1 MMKTNYLFIGMAVLM
16 MAACSN
22 DENET
27 QVNDGRV
34 AVSFAGGITL
44 TRATTDAWEAN
55 DGIGIYMLEHG
66 TKTVAHGAA
75 NRKYVTTAG
84 NGEFTPAGVEQTI
97 YFPLNADEKVD
108 FIAYYPQID
117 LTDDIYKVDVSD
129 QKNPADIDLL
139 RSDNATGKDKSTN
152 TVDLNFFHRLSR
164 VEVELTA
171 GEGVSDAELAGMGI
185 TLSKQPV
192 KADFNVLQN
201 TLTAGQD
208 EGDRFEGFDVEVA
221 AVDGDLRAGGLPQ
234 IARGLGP
241 AVEVDDRGGEPA
253 SGVGG
258 DGDALPRPEHVDL
271 GVAAFGAAAEVGRA
285 PLGGGE
291 CNRVAGCLRRGA
303 GGKEEQQGS
312 RQNFVHGSDKRVSSH
327 KFTHLARI

>member
-16 MAACSN
+16 MTACNN

-139 RSDNATGKDKSTN
+139 RSDNATGRDKNTN

-208 EGDRFEGFDVEVA
+208 LATLTLNTAADGKTASAIILPQEGASGRSLELTLTGGTVLTWPVEADRTFEQGKKTIFNITLKRTPIGTEVEVNA
-221 AVDGDLRAGGLPQ
+221 TIEPWDTQGTVSGDLE
-234 IARGLGP
+234 I
-241 AVEVDDRGGEPA
+241 
-253 SGVGG
+253 
-258 DGDALPRPEHVDL
+258 
-271 GVAAFGAAAEVGRA
+271 
-285 PLGGGE
+285 
-291 CNRVAGCLRRGA
+291 
-303 GGKEEQQGS
+303 
-312 RQNFVHGSDKRVSSH
+312 
-327 KFTHLARI
+327 

>member
-16 MAACSN
+16 MTACNN

-208 EGDRFEGFDVEVA
+208 LATLTLNTAADGKTASAIILPQEGASGRSLELTLTGGTVLTWPVEADRTFEQGKKTIFNITLKRTPVGTEVEVNA
-221 AVDGDLRAGGLPQ
+221 TIQPWGTQGTVSDDLE
-234 IARGLGP
+234 I
-241 AVEVDDRGGEPA
+241 
-253 SGVGG
+253 
-258 DGDALPRPEHVDL
+258 
-271 GVAAFGAAAEVGRA
+271 
-285 PLGGGE
+285 
-291 CNRVAGCLRRGA
+291 
-303 GGKEEQQGS
+303 
-312 RQNFVHGSDKRVSSH
+312 
-327 KFTHLARI
+327 

>member
-1 MMKTNYLFIGMAVLM
+1 MKTNYLFIGMAVLM
-16 MAACSN
+16 MTACNN

-208 EGDRFEGFDVEVA
+208 LATLTLNTAADGKTASAIILPQEGASGRSLELTLTGGTVLTWPVEADRTFEQGKKTIFNITLKRTPVGTEVEVNA
-221 AVDGDLRAGGLPQ
+221 TIQPWGTQGTVSGDLE
-234 IARGLGP
+234 I
-241 AVEVDDRGGEPA
+241 
-253 SGVGG
+253 
-258 DGDALPRPEHVDL
+258 
-271 GVAAFGAAAEVGRA
+271 
-285 PLGGGE
+285 
-291 CNRVAGCLRRGA
+291 
-303 GGKEEQQGS
+303 
-312 RQNFVHGSDKRVSSH
+312 
-327 KFTHLARI
+327 

>member
-1 MMKTNYLFIGMAVLM
+1 MMKTNYLFIGIVALM

-22 DENET
+22 NENEP

-34 AVSFAGGITL
+34 AASFAGGITL

-75 NRKYVTTAG
+75 NREYVTTAG
-84 NGEFTPAGVEQTI
+84 DGKFTPAGVEQTI

-108 FIAYYPQID
+108 FIAYYPQTD

-152 TVDLNFFHRLSR
+152 TVDLKFFHRLSR

-171 GEGVSDAELAGMGI
+171 GEGVSDAELAGMSI
-185 TLSKQPV
+185 TLDKQPV

-208 EGDRFEGFDVEVA
+208 LATLTLNTAADGKTASAIILPQEGASSRSLKLTLKDNTVLTWPVEANRTFEQGKKTIFTITLKRTPVGTEVEVNA
-221 AVDGDLRAGGLPQ
+221 TIEPWDMQGTVSGDLE
-234 IARGLGP
+234 I
-241 AVEVDDRGGEPA
+241 
-253 SGVGG
+253 
-258 DGDALPRPEHVDL
+258 
-271 GVAAFGAAAEVGRA
+271 
-285 PLGGGE
+285 
-291 CNRVAGCLRRGA
+291 
-303 GGKEEQQGS
+303 
-312 RQNFVHGSDKRVSSH
+312 
-327 KFTHLARI
+327 

>member
-16 MAACSN
+16 MTACNN

-97 YFPLNADEKVD
+97 YFPLNADEKAD
-108 FIAYYPQID
+108 FIAYYPQTD

-129 QKNPADIDLL
+129 QKTPADIDLL

-152 TVDLNFFHRLSR
+152 TVDLKFFHRLSR

-171 GEGVSDAELAGMGI
+171 GEGVSDAELAGMSI

-208 EGDRFEGFDVEVA
+208 LATLTLNTAADGKTASAIILPQEGASGRSLELTLTGGTVLTWPVEADRTFEQGKKTIFNITLKRTPVGTEVEVNA
-221 AVDGDLRAGGLPQ
+221 TIEPWDTQGTVSGDLE
-234 IARGLGP
+234 I
-241 AVEVDDRGGEPA
+241 
-253 SGVGG
+253 
-258 DGDALPRPEHVDL
+258 
-271 GVAAFGAAAEVGRA
+271 
-285 PLGGGE
+285 
-291 CNRVAGCLRRGA
+291 
-303 GGKEEQQGS
+303 
-312 RQNFVHGSDKRVSSH
+312 
-327 KFTHLARI
+327 

>member
-16 MAACSN
+16 MTACNN

-84 NGEFTPAGVEQTI
+84 NEEFTPAGVEQTI
-97 YFPLNADEKVD
+97 YFPLNADEKAD
-108 FIAYYPQID
+108 FIAYYPQTD

-152 TVDLNFFHRLSR
+152 TVDLKFFHRLSR

-171 GEGVSDAELAGMGI
+171 GEGVSDAELAGMSI

-201 TLTAGQD
+201 MLTAGQD
-208 EGDRFEGFDVEVA
+208 LATLTLNTAADGKTASAIILSQEGASGRSLELTLTGGTVLTWPVEADRTFEQGKKTIFNITLKRTPVGTEVEVNA
-221 AVDGDLRAGGLPQ
+221 TIEPWDTQGTVSGDLE
-234 IARGLGP
+234 I
-241 AVEVDDRGGEPA
+241 
-253 SGVGG
+253 
-258 DGDALPRPEHVDL
+258 
-271 GVAAFGAAAEVGRA
+271 
-285 PLGGGE
+285 
-291 CNRVAGCLRRGA
+291 
-303 GGKEEQQGS
+303 
-312 RQNFVHGSDKRVSSH
+312 
-327 KFTHLARI
+327 

>member
-16 MAACSN
+16 MTACNN

-208 EGDRFEGFDVEVA
+208 LAPLTLNTAADGKTASAIILPQEGASGRSLELTLTGGTVLTWPVEADRTFEQGKKTIFNITLKRTPVGTEVEVNA
-221 AVDGDLRAGGLPQ
+221 TIQPWGTQGTVSGDLE
-234 IARGLGP
+234 I
-241 AVEVDDRGGEPA
+241 
-253 SGVGG
+253 
-258 DGDALPRPEHVDL
+258 
-271 GVAAFGAAAEVGRA
+271 
-285 PLGGGE
+285 
-291 CNRVAGCLRRGA
+291 
-303 GGKEEQQGS
+303 
-312 RQNFVHGSDKRVSSH
+312 
-327 KFTHLARI
+327 

>member
-16 MAACSN
+16 MTACNN

-97 YFPLNADEKVD
+97 YFPLNADEKAD
-108 FIAYYPQID
+108 FIAYYPQTD

-139 RSDNATGKDKSTN
+139 RSDNATGRDKNTN

-208 EGDRFEGFDVEVA
+208 LATLTLNTAADGKTASAIILPQEGASGRSLELTLTGGTVLTWPVEADRTFEQGKKTIFNITLKRTPVGTEVEVNA
-221 AVDGDLRAGGLPQ
+221 TIEPWDTQGTVSGDLE
-234 IARGLGP
+234 I
-241 AVEVDDRGGEPA
+241 
-253 SGVGG
+253 
-258 DGDALPRPEHVDL
+258 
-271 GVAAFGAAAEVGRA
+271 
-285 PLGGGE
+285 
-291 CNRVAGCLRRGA
+291 
-303 GGKEEQQGS
+303 
-312 RQNFVHGSDKRVSSH
+312 
-327 KFTHLARI
+327 

>member
-16 MAACSN
+16 MTACNN

-27 QVNDGRV
+27 QVNDGRI

-139 RSDNATGKDKSTN
+139 RSDNATGKDKNTN
-152 TVDLNFFHRLSR
+152 TVDLKFFHRLSR

-208 EGDRFEGFDVEVA
+208 LATLTLNTAADGKTASAIILPQEGASGRSLELTLTGGTVLTWPVEADRTFEQGKKTIFNITLKRTPVGTEVEVNA
-221 AVDGDLRAGGLPQ
+221 TIQPWGTQGTVSGDLE
-234 IARGLGP
+234 I
-241 AVEVDDRGGEPA
+241 
-253 SGVGG
+253 
-258 DGDALPRPEHVDL
+258 
-271 GVAAFGAAAEVGRA
+271 
-285 PLGGGE
+285 
-291 CNRVAGCLRRGA
+291 
-303 GGKEEQQGS
+303 
-312 RQNFVHGSDKRVSSH
+312 
-327 KFTHLARI
+327 

>member
-208 EGDRFEGFDVEVA
+208 LATLTLNTAADGKTASAIILPQEGASGRSLELTLTGGTVLTWPVEADRTFEQGKKTIFNITLKRTPVGTEVEVNA
-221 AVDGDLRAGGLPQ
+221 TIQPWGTQGTVSGDLE
-234 IARGLGP
+234 I
-241 AVEVDDRGGEPA
+241 
-253 SGVGG
+253 
-258 DGDALPRPEHVDL
+258 
-271 GVAAFGAAAEVGRA
+271 
-285 PLGGGE
+285 
-291 CNRVAGCLRRGA
+291 
-303 GGKEEQQGS
+303 
-312 RQNFVHGSDKRVSSH
+312 
-327 KFTHLARI
+327 

>member
-1 MMKTNYLFIGMAVLM
+1 MTNSMMKTNYLFIGMAVLM
-16 MAACSN
+16 MTACNN

-208 EGDRFEGFDVEVA
+208 LATLTLNTAADGKTASAIILPQEGASGRSLELTLTGGTVLTWPVEADRTFEQGKKTIFNITLKRTPVGTEVEVNA
-221 AVDGDLRAGGLPQ
+221 TIQPWGTQGTVSGDLE
-234 IARGLGP
+234 I
-241 AVEVDDRGGEPA
+241 
-253 SGVGG
+253 
-258 DGDALPRPEHVDL
+258 
-271 GVAAFGAAAEVGRA
+271 
-285 PLGGGE
+285 
-291 CNRVAGCLRRGA
+291 
-303 GGKEEQQGS
+303 
-312 RQNFVHGSDKRVSSH
+312 
-327 KFTHLARI
+327 

>member
-208 EGDRFEGFDVEVA
+208 LATLTLNTAADGKTASAIILPQEGASGRSLELTLTGGTVLTWPVEADHTFEQGKKTIFNITLKRTPVGTEVEVNA
-221 AVDGDLRAGGLPQ
+221 TIQPWGTQGTVSGDLE
-234 IARGLGP
+234 I
-241 AVEVDDRGGEPA
+241 
-253 SGVGG
+253 
-258 DGDALPRPEHVDL
+258 
-271 GVAAFGAAAEVGRA
+271 
-285 PLGGGE
+285 
-291 CNRVAGCLRRGA
+291 
-303 GGKEEQQGS
+303 
-312 RQNFVHGSDKRVSSH
+312 
-327 KFTHLARI
+327 

>member
-16 MAACSN
+16 MTACNN

-84 NGEFTPAGVEQTI
+84 NGEFTSAGVEQTI

-208 EGDRFEGFDVEVA
+208 LATLTLNTAADGKTASAIILPQEGASGRSLELTLTGGTVLTWPVEADRTFEQGKKTIFNITLKRTPVGTEVEVNA
-221 AVDGDLRAGGLPQ
+221 TIQPWGTQGTVSGDLE
-234 IARGLGP
+234 I
-241 AVEVDDRGGEPA
+241 
-253 SGVGG
+253 
-258 DGDALPRPEHVDL
+258 
-271 GVAAFGAAAEVGRA
+271 
-285 PLGGGE
+285 
-291 CNRVAGCLRRGA
+291 
-303 GGKEEQQGS
+303 
-312 RQNFVHGSDKRVSSH
+312 
-327 KFTHLARI
+327 

>member
-139 RSDNATGKDKSTN
+139 RSDNATGKDKNTN
-152 TVDLNFFHRLSR
+152 TVDLKFFHRLSR

-208 EGDRFEGFDVEVA
+208 LATLTLNTATDGKTASAIILPQEGASGRSLELTLTGGTVLTWPVEADRTFEQGKKTIFNITLKRTPVGTEVEVNA
-221 AVDGDLRAGGLPQ
+221 TIQPWGTQGTVSGDLE
-234 IARGLGP
+234 I
-241 AVEVDDRGGEPA
+241 
-253 SGVGG
+253 
-258 DGDALPRPEHVDL
+258 
-271 GVAAFGAAAEVGRA
+271 
-285 PLGGGE
+285 
-291 CNRVAGCLRRGA
+291 
-303 GGKEEQQGS
+303 
-312 RQNFVHGSDKRVSSH
+312 
-327 KFTHLARI
+327 

>member
-1 MMKTNYLFIGMAVLM
+1 MVEDAFLRRPERRGAAAVEVQRLGKTQLACDVGCFGDGRAVALAFETPVDHGHHHRAVGPFADQRPGMAARVETAPGGVFDHL
-16 MAACSN
+16 AAVDQHRACG
-22 DENET
+22 
-27 QVNDGRV
+27 QRRAVAARHVGILRRV
-34 AVSFAGGITL
+34 AREDLHPAALAVLEGDDAVGAECLLGG
-44 TRATTDAWEAN
+44 
-55 DGIGIYMLEHG
+55 
-66 TKTVAHGAA
+66 GASHDL
-75 NRKYVTTAG
+75 
-84 NGEFTPAGVEQTI
+84 PVE
-97 YFPLNADEKVD
+97 
-108 FIAYYPQID
+108 
-117 LTDDIYKVDVSD
+117 
-129 QKNPADIDLL
+129 
-139 RSDNATGKDKSTN
+139 
-152 TVDLNFFHRLSR
+152 
-164 VEVELTA
+164 
-171 GEGVSDAELAGMGI
+171 
-185 TLSKQPV
+185 
-192 KADFNVLQN
+192 
-201 TLTAGQD
+201 QD

-241 AVEVDDRGGEPA
+241 AIEVDDRGGEPA

>member
-1 MMKTNYLFIGMAVLM
+1 MKTNYLFIGMAVLM
-16 MAACSN
+16 MTACNN

-139 RSDNATGKDKSTN
+139 RSDNATGRDKNTN

-208 EGDRFEGFDVEVA
+208 LATLTLNTAADGKTASAIILPQEGASGRSLELTLTGGTVLTWPVEADRTFEQGKKTIFNITLKRTPIGTEVEVNA
-221 AVDGDLRAGGLPQ
+221 TIEPWDTQGTVSGDLE
-234 IARGLGP
+234 I
-241 AVEVDDRGGEPA
+241 
-253 SGVGG
+253 
-258 DGDALPRPEHVDL
+258 
-271 GVAAFGAAAEVGRA
+271 
-285 PLGGGE
+285 
-291 CNRVAGCLRRGA
+291 
-303 GGKEEQQGS
+303 
-312 RQNFVHGSDKRVSSH
+312 
-327 KFTHLARI
+327 

>member
-16 MAACSN
+16 MTACNN

-208 EGDRFEGFDVEVA
+208 LATLTLNTAADGKTASAIILPQEGASGRSLELTLTGGTVLTWPVEADRTFEQGKKTIFNITLKRTPVGTEVEVNA
-221 AVDGDLRAGGLPQ
+221 TIQPWGTQGTVSGDLE
-234 IARGLGP
+234 I
-241 AVEVDDRGGEPA
+241 
-253 SGVGG
+253 
-258 DGDALPRPEHVDL
+258 
-271 GVAAFGAAAEVGRA
+271 
-285 PLGGGE
+285 
-291 CNRVAGCLRRGA
+291 
-303 GGKEEQQGS
+303 
-312 RQNFVHGSDKRVSSH
+312 
-327 KFTHLARI
+327 

>member
-16 MAACSN
+16 MTACNN

-27 QVNDGRV
+27 QVNDGRI

-139 RSDNATGKDKSTN
+139 RSDNATGKDKNTN
-152 TVDLNFFHRLSR
+152 TVDLKFFHRLSR

-208 EGDRFEGFDVEVA
+208 LATLTLNTATDGKTASAIILPQEGASGRSLELTLTGGTVLTWPVEADRTFEQGKKTIFNITLKRTPVGTEVEVNA
-221 AVDGDLRAGGLPQ
+221 TIQPWGTQGTVSGDLE
-234 IARGLGP
+234 I
-241 AVEVDDRGGEPA
+241 
-253 SGVGG
+253 
-258 DGDALPRPEHVDL
+258 
-271 GVAAFGAAAEVGRA
+271 
-285 PLGGGE
+285 
-291 CNRVAGCLRRGA
+291 
-303 GGKEEQQGS
+303 
-312 RQNFVHGSDKRVSSH
+312 
-327 KFTHLARI
+327 